1 MKKNYQMKWNPKKRG
16 VLFSVIA
23 LIFIATTAYKND
35 YFEIAKQLDIFS
47 TLFKEVNMNYVDKT
61 NPAELMQSSV
71 TQMLKELDPYTTYAS
86 EQDVEAGR
94 MKQSNAYVGIGA
106 TLNSSENKLII
117 VEVFKD
123 LPADNV
129 GLKAGDEI
137 IEIDGFNV
145 ADLKETATQVLNG
158 KKNTKVA
165 LTYMRNGEKS
175 TVMVKRGDK
184 TPKAVPVYKILEKGV
199 GYIALDRF
207 TQTASREVE
216 NAVKLMLIDEVKG
229 IVLDLRNNPG
239 GLVSEAV
246 KIVNL
251 FVEKGQL
258 VVSTKSNIETYNQTY
273 ITKKQPLSLD
283 VPLVVIINQ
292 KSASASEIV
301 AGALQ
306 DLDRAV
312 VIGKRSF
319 GKGLVQRYKPLPY
332 GSQLKV
338 TIARY
343 YTPSRRC
350 IQALDYRNRK
360 EDGTAIRFKK
370 EEYAAFKTKN
380 GRLVYDGGGI
390 NPDIVE
396 GTKTTSK
403 FIETLLNSALVFDY
417 VNRYYYANT
426 LDNFE
431 GFSLNTGDFERF
443 KSMSLDKKYNLD
455 DESLKEINNLKKTL
469 KDEGFGTMTSSFKT
483 FEKSLQ
489 TAKLELINQFKDDI
503 LAALEN
509 EIIKRYFYREGMYS
523 YLLSTN
529 AEIFKAQEII
539 TDIQTYQNILK

>member
-1 MKKNYQMKWNPKKRG
+1 MKWNPKKRG
-16 VLFSVIA
+16 VLFGIIV

-403 FIETLLNSALVFDY
+403 FIETLLNSELVFDY

-539 TDIQTYQNILK
+539 TDIQTYPNILK